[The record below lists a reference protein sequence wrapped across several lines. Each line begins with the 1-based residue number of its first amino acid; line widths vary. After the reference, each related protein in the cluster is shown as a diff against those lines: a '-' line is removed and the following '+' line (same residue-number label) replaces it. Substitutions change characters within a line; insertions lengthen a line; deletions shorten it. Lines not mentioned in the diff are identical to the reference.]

1 MRCFRSRSQPQ
12 QPIGTSSDDLRAAN
26 AGGMSPALI
35 LQVAIGG
42 ILMGLLYAVV
52 AAGLTLIF
60 GLMNVVNFAHGALLM
75 AAMYATWLIHR
86 STGLDPLLQLPL
98 VAALLFGTGVAI
110 YRVLIART
118 LQIRVNG
125 AMVQIFTTFGL
136 SIFLVGLAQLVF
148 GSDFQSI
155 NASFLGGR
163 TLAFGAVVLPLP
175 LVASG
180 VVSLLVFLAL
190 FRLSRTEFGRALE
203 ATREDFEAVA
213 LIGVDRDR
221 IFGIGW
227 GIGAA
232 AVGIAGVLLANFYY
246 ISPDVGTNFALI
258 AYVAVAL
265 GGFGSIL
272 GALIAGLVIGLTEA
286 LTALV
291 VDPSLK
297 QIGIF
302 LIYLAVLMFR
312 PRGLFGKL

>member
-1 MRCFRSRSQPQ
+1 
-12 QPIGTSSDDLRAAN
+12 
-26 AGGMSPALI
+26 MSPALI

>member
-26 AGGMSPALI
+26 ARRMSPALI

>member
-1 MRCFRSRSQPQ
+1 
-12 QPIGTSSDDLRAAN
+12 
-26 AGGMSPALI
+26 MSPALI

-42 ILMGLLYAVV
+42 VLMGLLYAVV

-110 YRVLIART
+110 YRGLIART

-125 AMVQIFTTFGL
+125 AMVQIFATFGL

-163 TLAFGAVVLPLP
+163 TLALGAIVLPLP
-175 LVASG
+175 LIASG

>member
-1 MRCFRSRSQPQ
+1 
-12 QPIGTSSDDLRAAN
+12 
-26 AGGMSPALI
+26 
-35 LQVAIGG
+35 
-42 ILMGLLYAVV
+42 MGLLYAVV